1 MPTYT
6 FIAKNTD
13 GGQVKGVRSA
23 ASRQEVIARLRSE
36 RLTVTGLW
44 EETAGS
50 RANARPARRSEL
62 IERFLYGK
70 IRQRDLV
77 VFARQFSAML
87 KAGISLT
94 DSIHTIAH
102 GVTNKRLRDILMN
115 VRSDVQ
121 KGRTLTEALRRYD
134 NVFDHLFIS
143 MVHAGEQSGGLAQNV
158 ARLSQYLE
166 KKENFRRKLKSATA
180 YPKFVL
186 GFFVVLTSGI
196 FLFLIPKFKEIFEDF
211 GAKLPAMTQLFM
223 DISSFLR
230 GNILVIL
237 AGIIGAVTALL
248 VFKRTPGGTL
258 LFDRLVLKIPFF
270 GKLLLQAA
278 VARMAMTLSTLLK
291 NGIPLTDA
299 LRIATNTVGNSILE
313 AGLKETR
320 TNVMKGAGLA
330 ESLAR
335 TPELPRLLPRMVRVG
350 EESGTLSDM
359 LEDVANYYDQEV
371 DAGLSRIT
379 AVIEPILICGMGVVV
394 LITVIAIYL
403 PIFSMS
409 SKIRG

>member
-6 FIAKNTD
+6 FIAKNSE
-13 GGQVKGVRSA
+13 GGQVNGVRSA
-23 ASRQEVIARLRSE
+23 PTRQEAIARLRSE
-36 RLTVTGLW
+36 QLTVTSLW

-50 RANARPARRSEL
+50 RVKRDPARRSEF
-62 IERFLYGK
+62 IERLLHGT

-102 GVTNKRLRDILMN
+102 GTTNKRLRDILMK

-121 KGRTLTEALRRYD
+121 KGRTLTEALRRHD
-134 NVFDHLFIS
+134 NVFDHLFVG

-166 KKENFRRKLKSATA
+166 KKENFRRKLRSATA

-186 GFFVVLTSGI
+186 GFFTVLTSGI
-196 FLFLIPKFKEIFEDF
+196 FLFLIPKFKDIFADF
-211 GAKLPAMTQLFM
+211 GAELPPLTQFFM
-223 DISSFLR
+223 DISTFLR
-230 GNILVIL
+230 GNILFIL
-237 AGIIGAVTALL
+237 PGMAGVLAALL
-248 VFKRTPGGTL
+248 FFKRTPTGTFF
-258 LFDRLVLKIPFF
+258 FDRMVLKIPFF

-278 VARMAMTLSTLLK
+278 VARMAMTLGTLLK

-359 LEDVANYYDQEV
+359 LADVANYYDQEV
-371 DAGLSRIT
+371 DAGLGRIT

-409 SKIRG
+409 STIRG